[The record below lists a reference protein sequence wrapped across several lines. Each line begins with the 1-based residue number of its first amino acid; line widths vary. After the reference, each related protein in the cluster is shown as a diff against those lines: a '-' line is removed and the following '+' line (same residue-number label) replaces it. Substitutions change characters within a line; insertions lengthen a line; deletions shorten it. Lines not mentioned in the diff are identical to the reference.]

1 MPTEPEN
8 TGGAAAEVP
17 QQQQQQSDVPAL
29 TTKPIKRYRRVE
41 LEEEEERR
49 QLLLEEDGDDQ
60 YDEYVPVKKRK
71 AAEEAKLRR
80 LQGVVSSDADDSGY
94 ESEQAGKVA
103 RAAAAPSPVAADK
116 AGLQQRTKESLLVQR
131 ARAQKEAPP
140 ESTTDKV
147 LQEEQDMMRHIT
159 QKQALRAAK
168 ELATDI
174 VYTRSMTTGWKP
186 PAEARRW
193 SFRKCQAIRDQF
205 HISVS
210 GDNIPP
216 PLPSFQQM
224 KLPPP
229 LLKVLADKGIKKPTP
244 IQIQGIPASLAGRD
258 IIGISFTGSGK
269 TLVYAL
275 PLICIAVQDEMLLPL
290 ESGEGPLGLIIC
302 PSRELAN
309 QTVEVITQYTDALR
323 LGGFPELRVMLCI
336 GGIDMRSQMDM
347 LRKGV
352 HIVVATPGR
361 LKDLLNKRRMNL
373 DICRYL
379 ALDEADRM
387 VDLGF
392 EDEMRD
398 ILSYFKSQR
407 QTLMFS
413 ATMPAKIKTFAES
426 ALVDPVEV
434 NVGRA
439 GAANLDVIQEVEY
452 VKEEDKL
459 AYLLDC
465 LQKTAPPVL
474 IFAENKRDVDAIHE
488 FLLVQ
493 GVDVVAVHGDK
504 DQQERTDAIRDF
516 KSGKA
521 DVLVATDV
529 ASKGLDFPG
538 VQHVINYDMPEEVEN
553 YVHRIGRTGRSGKTG
568 IATTFINSRQCSES
582 ILLDLKH
589 LLKEAKQRVP
599 HFLTTLHDPME
610 EMEALAAASGIKGC
624 AYCGGLGHRI
634 ADCPKLRSESKAQER
649 SKKDYFGSGGFGGEM

>member
-1 MPTEPEN
+1 MPTEPGSGQVSA
-8 TGGAAAEVP
+8 TAEP
-17 QQQQQQSDVPAL
+17 GQQQQQQQQQHAAGRPTAD
-29 TTKPIKRYRRVE
+29 KPFKRYRRTE
-41 LEEEEERR
+41 LEEEDAKDKL
-49 QLLLEEDGDDQ
+49 LLLEEEEDQ
-60 YDEYVPVKKRK
+60 QYTEYVPRKKRR
-71 AAEEAKLRR
+71 EADEAVLLR
-80 LQGVVSSDADDSGY
+80 LQGLAAPAGPDDEEDADDDYDY
-94 ESEQAGKVA
+94 EEDEQQQQQQLE
-103 RAAAAPSPVAADK
+103 SK
-116 AGLQQRTKESLLVQR
+116 AGRPASAPQQRGKESLLVQT
-131 ARAQKEAPP
+131 ARAKKEAPP
-140 ESTTDKV
+140 ESATDKV
-147 LQEEQDMMRHIT
+147 LAEEADMMRHIT

-168 ELATDI
+168 ELATDT
-174 VYTRSMTTGWKP
+174 VYTRSMSTGWKP

-193 SFRKCQAIRDQF
+193 SMRKAQALRDQF

-216 PLPSFQQM
+216 PLPSFAQM

-229 LLKVLADKGIKKPTP
+229 IARLLTAKGIKKPTP
-244 IQIQGIPASLAGRD
+244 IQIQGIPAALAGRD

-269 TLVYAL
+269 TLVYSL
-275 PLICIAVQDEMLLPL
+275 PLICIAVQDEMLMPL
-290 ESGEGPLGLIIC
+290 EGGEGPLGLIVC
-302 PSRELAN
+302 PSRELAS
-309 QTVEVITQYTDALR
+309 QTVEVITQYTDALKA
-323 LGGFPELRVMLCI
+323 GGFPDLRVMLCI
-336 GGIDMRSQMDM
+336 GGIDMRSQMDV
-347 LRKGV
+347 LKRGV

-361 LKDLLNKRRMNL
+361 LKDLLTKRRMNL

-392 EDEMRD
+392 EEEMRD
-398 ILSYFKSQR
+398 ILSFFKSQR

-474 IFAENKRDVDAIHE
+474 VFAENKRDVDAIHE
-488 FLLVQ
+488 FMLVQ

-504 DQQERTDAIRDF
+504 DQQERLDAMRDF
-516 KSGKA
+516 KTGKS

-538 VQHVINYDMPEEVEN
+538 VQHVINYDMPEEIEN
-553 YVHRIGRTGRSGKTG
+553 YVHRIGRT
-568 IATTFINSRQCSES
+568 RQDWYCH
-582 ILLDLKH
+582 DLH
-589 LLKEAKQRVP
+589 QQPAVQ
-599 HFLTTLHDPME
+599 
-610 EMEALAAASGIKGC
+610 
-624 AYCGGLGHRI
+624 
-634 ADCPKLRSESKAQER
+634 
-649 SKKDYFGSGGFGGEM
+649 

>member
-1 MPTEPEN
+1 MPTSDAPAALAAE
-8 TGGAAAEVP
+8 AAAAVQGAGLP
-17 QQQQQQSDVPAL
+17 PRPV
-29 TTKPIKRYRRVE
+29 KRYRRVE
-41 LEEEEERR
+41 LEEQETANK
-49 QLLLEEDGDDQ
+49 LLLEQDEDQ
-60 YDEYVPVKKRK
+60 YEEYVPRKKRR
-71 AAEEAKLRR
+71 AEQEAKLRR
-80 LQGVVSSDADDSGY
+80 LQGKADSGSDDSDY
-94 ESEQAGKVA
+94 DAEQPDFHEDSRPAAGSS
-103 RAAAAPSPVAADK
+103 AAAQ
-116 AGLQQRTKESLLVQR
+116 QQRAKESLLVQT
-131 ARAQKEAPP
+131 ARAKKDAPP
-140 ESTTDKV
+140 ESKADKV
-147 LQEEQDMMRHIT
+147 LAEEADIMRHIT

-168 ELATDI
+168 ELATDT

-229 LLKVLADKGIKKPTP
+229 LLQVLTEKGIKKPTP
-244 IQIQGIPASLAGRD
+244 IQIQGIPTALAGRD

-269 TLVYAL
+269 TLVYSL
-275 PLICIAVQDEMLLPL
+275 PLICIAVQDELMMPL
-290 ESGEGPLGLIIC
+290 ESGEGPLGLIVC

-309 QTVEVITQYTDALR
+309 QTVEVIQQYTEALAKS
-323 LGGFPELRVMLCI
+323 GFPEVRVMLCI
-336 GGIDMRSQMDM
+336 GGID
-347 LRKGV
+347 LRVQLETLKRGV

-392 EDEMRD
+392 EEEMRD
-398 ILSYFKSQR
+398 ILSFFKSQR

-474 IFAENKRDVDAIHE
+474 VFAENKRDVDAIHE

-504 DQQERTDAIRDF
+504 DQQERLEAIRDF

-599 HFLTTLHDPME
+599 HFLTALHDPLE
-610 EMEALAAASGIKGC
+610 ELEALAAQSNIKGC

-634 ADCPKLRSESKAQER
+634 ADCPKLRSESKQQER